1 MNKDE
6 IKKKLTELGID
17 FDPSSS
23 KDELKALLPE
33 NIEEDG
39 GDKEESLAKRE
50 YRKIIEAYKKQNPK
64 KFAIK
69 EKALLAKL
77 ETL

>member
-1 MNKDE
+1 MAK
-6 IKKKLTELGID
+6 TEEKEVKGD
-17 FDPSSS
+17 SAA
-23 KDELKALLPE
+23 KA
-33 NIEEDG
+33 
-39 GDKEESLAKRE
+39 E

-64 KFAIK
+64 KYAIK